1 MTTKGGGGTKI
12 PKNLTTWF
20 MNDPQYKKKEFLS
33 LASFCYYDGDQ
44 WNKSVCQVPEDYFW
58 IARDFFF
65 CHSR

>member
-1 MTTKGGGGTKI
+1 
-12 PKNLTTWF
+12 

-58 IARDFFF
+58 IARELFPFVIADDAK
-65 CHSR
+65 